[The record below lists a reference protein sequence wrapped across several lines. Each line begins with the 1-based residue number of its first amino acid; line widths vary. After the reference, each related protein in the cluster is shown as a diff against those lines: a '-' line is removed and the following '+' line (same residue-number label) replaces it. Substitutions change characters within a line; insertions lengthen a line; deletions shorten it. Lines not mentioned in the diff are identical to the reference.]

1 LTWIIA
7 ITTATAATTLPIIID
22 QKSVRPRRIGPPRPS
37 CPSLGNLA
45 SFPGERAS
53 GRCPAAR
60 LRIIRIPGQCARS
73 RITKVR
79 QRSLWACV
87 RLGDAECP
95 SRNMSS
101 CRSIWLTVS
110 PSAGRGWRRTAPGP
124 SAQGRL
130 RAAPLT
136 FAACAPPPRC
146 RRTSREPAAAGVLW
160 SWTDTGSLRA
170 SRLSLRLGPPRAA
183 LLVPVSCPMGR

>member
-1 LTWIIA
+1 MDQCYYYRHCSYDASVIIV
-7 ITTATAATTLPIIID
+7 
-22 QKSVRPRRIGPPRPS
+22 QKSVRPRCIGPPRPS
-37 CPSLGNLA
+37 CLSLGNLA

-60 LRIIRIPGQCARS
+60 LRIIRIPGQRARS
-73 RITKVR
+73 RITKVLR
-79 QRSLWACV
+79 RHCGPASGWAI
-87 RLGDAECP
+87 P
-95 SRNMSS
+95 SASARNMSS

-110 PSAGRGWRRTAPGP
+110 ASVGRGWRRTAPGP

-146 RRTSREPAAAGVLW
+146 RRTSREPAAAAAW
-160 SWTDTGSLRA
+160 SGWRPRSGS
-170 SRLSLRLGPPRAA
+170 
-183 LLVPVSCPMGR
+183 